1 MKKFLFAAF
10 FLGLSLLLS
19 AQSDLYEK
27 HPAFPYRL
35 TAEEQLLMH
44 TLPVKASMNFTAAP
58 QGPVSAVA
66 EFQPMEGVIVAY
78 PLGIPVNLVSQLSQI
93 TCVKVLVNNN
103 NQMNSA
109 NSNFSQHGVNMSNV
123 DFWIVP
129 HDSYWT
135 RDYGPW
141 FVIDGNDQVGII
153 DFTYNRPW
161 RPNDDAAMNAFAS
174 NLNCTLYAMPM
185 VHTGGNYMVDG
196 YGTAA
201 STQLVL
207 DENPS
212 ETATSIR
219 QMAQEYLGVNQYFI
233 IDDPMDDYI
242 YHIDCWGKF
251 LDVDKVLVA
260 QVPTTDYRYND
271 YEAAAAV
278 FANATTP
285 WGNHYQVFRVFEPGS
300 GWYATPYTNSLILND
315 HVFVPVAGSQ
325 WDDEAIEVYQQAMPG
340 YTIVPITQVSDA
352 VWENTDA
359 LHCRTHE
366 IADRGMLY
374 IKHYPLLGVQEIEED
389 VLLSADIRTLSG
401 QPLVTDSVLAY
412 YRINHGAWQNV
423 PLASVGGS
431 TFEASI
437 SGLNNL
443 DTVDYYLF
451 AKDQSGRRECH
462 PYIGAADPHQFVVSK
477 NQSAIANTQS
487 QTSVLLYPNPA
498 VDRIVIK
505 GENLSEVKIHNSV
518 GQLVNVYSLQDGT
531 NTINCKDWPAAMY
544 YLSIYT
550 SNGEKIS
557 RKIVKVN

>member
-93 TCVKVLVNNN
+93 TRVKVLVNNN

-135 RDYGPW
+135 RDFGPW

-153 DFTYNRPW
+153 DFTYNRPQ

-242 YHIDCWGKF
+242 YHI
-251 LDVDKVLVA
+251 
-260 QVPTTDYRYND
+260 
-271 YEAAAAV
+271 
-278 FANATTP
+278 
-285 WGNHYQVFRVFEPGS
+285 HMMS
-300 GWYATPYTNSLILND
+300 
-315 HVFVPVAGSQ
+315 
-325 WDDEAIEVYQQAMPG
+325 
-340 YTIVPITQVSDA
+340 
-352 VWENTDA
+352 
-359 LHCRTHE
+359 
-366 IADRGMLY
+366 
-374 IKHYPLLGVQEIEED
+374 
-389 VLLSADIRTLSG
+389 
-401 QPLVTDSVLAY
+401 
-412 YRINHGAWQNV
+412 
-423 PLASVGGS
+423 
-431 TFEASI
+431 
-437 SGLNNL
+437 
-443 DTVDYYLF
+443 
-451 AKDQSGRRECH
+451 
-462 PYIGAADPHQFVVSK
+462 
-477 NQSAIANTQS
+477 
-487 QTSVLLYPNPA
+487 
-498 VDRIVIK
+498 
-505 GENLSEVKIHNSV
+505 
-518 GQLVNVYSLQDGT
+518 
-531 NTINCKDWPAAMY
+531 
-544 YLSIYT
+544 
-550 SNGEKIS
+550 
-557 RKIVKVN
+557 